1 MGGRA
6 FNLLKSGRK
15 GPESAKQVEIRLPNL
30 LKILAITRRAV
41 QNGWAGDDI
50 RSCTRRFPPAMDN
63 ACGISRFVSWITIFA
78 GKLTQYPAGK
88 CTGRLMKVSILKY
101 IQ

>member
-41 QNGWAGDDI
+41 QNGW
-50 RSCTRRFPPAMDN
+50 
-63 ACGISRFVSWITIFA
+63 
-78 GKLTQYPAGK
+78 
-88 CTGRLMKVSILKY
+88 
-101 IQ
+101 